1 MAFTE
6 HATSR
11 LQVEPPEFKC
21 DAVIG
26 KDIEEPLPKAA
37 FFMALM
43 GSAGSGKTSLMV
55 NLLTKDGMYKK
66 CFDHVHL
73 IAPEAS
79 MKSLKNDIWAKHPG
93 DKVHHSLD
101 VMTLD
106 DIDNRANV
114 RRAKKP
120 PETTLLIIDDMTV
133 MLKKKEI
140 EAKLRKMVF
149 NRRHNYTSIMILV
162 QSYIAMPLD
171 LRKTL
176 SHFFMF
182 KPRNKKEAE
191 AIWDEL
197 LNMSKKVGDELL
209 RFVFQEPHDF
219 LMGDTNT
226 GTVYRNFNLVECPE
240 DIQTAGIIDDKLA
253 DVASKPVTKKAKHN

>member
-1 MAFTE
+1 MSFTE
-6 HATSR
+6 HHTSK
-11 LQVEPPEFKC
+11 LAIEPPVFKC
-21 DAVIG
+21 DATIG
-26 KDIEEPLPKAA
+26 KDIEEPLPNTA

-55 NLLTKDGMYKK
+55 NMLTKDGMYKR

-79 MKSLKNDIWAKHPG
+79 MKSLKDDIWAKHPG
-93 DKVHHSLD
+93 DKIHHSLD
-101 VMTLD
+101 VSTLD
-106 DIDNRANV
+106 DIDNRANI

-120 PETTLLIIDDMTV
+120 PETTLLVIDDMTV
-133 MLKKKEI
+133 MLKKKEV

-182 KPRNKKEAE
+182 KPRNKKEADAVWE
-191 AIWDEL
+191 EL
-197 LNMSKKVGDELL
+197 LFMSKKVGDGLL
-209 RFVFQEPHDF
+209 RFVYQEPHDF
-219 LMGDTNT
+219 LMGDANT
-226 GTVYRNFNLVECPE
+226 GNIYRNFNLVECPE
-240 DIQTAGIIDDKLA
+240 ETGTVSILDDSRHEHA
-253 DVASKPVTKKAKHN
+253 DKDPKRLKTQ

>member
-6 HATSR
+6 HNTSR
-11 LQVEPPEFKC
+11 LHIEPPEFKC
-21 DAVIG
+21 DSVIG
-26 KDIEEPLPKAA
+26 KNIEDPLPNTA

-55 NLLTKDGMYKK
+55 NMLTKDGMYKK

-79 MKSLKNDIWAKHPG
+79 MKSLKDDIWSRHPG
-93 DKVHHSLD
+93 DKIHHSLD
-101 VMTLD
+101 VPTLD
-106 DIDNRANV
+106 DIDRRANI
-114 RRAKKP
+114 RRTKKP
-120 PETTLLIIDDMTV
+120 PETTLLVIDDMTV

-191 AIWDEL
+191 AVWEEL
-197 LNMSKKVGDELL
+197 LNMSKRTGEGLL
-209 RFVFQEPHDF
+209 RFVFQDPHDF

-226 GTVYRNFNLVECPE
+226 GSVYRNFNLVECPE
-240 DIQTAGIIDDKLA
+240 DTGTINMSLAEDTHPDKK
-253 DVASKPVTKKAKHN
+253 VRKE

>member
-6 HATSR
+6 HSTSR
-11 LQVEPPEFKC
+11 LQIEPPEFKC
-21 DAVIG
+21 DSTIG
-26 KDIEEPLPKAA
+26 KDVEDPLPNTA

-43 GSAGSGKTSLMV
+43 GSAGSGKTSLMI
-55 NLLTKDGMYKK
+55 NFLTKDGMYKK

-73 IAPEAS
+73 IAPDAS
-79 MKSLKNDIWAKHPG
+79 MKSLKHDIWAKHPG
-93 DKVHHSLD
+93 DKIHHNLD
-101 VMTLD
+101 VPTLD
-106 DIDNRANV
+106 DIDRRANI

-120 PETTLLIIDDMTV
+120 PETTLMIIDDMTV

-149 NRRHNYTSIMILV
+149 NRRHNYTSIIILV

-176 SHFFMF
+176 SHFCMF

-191 AIWDEL
+191 AVWDEL
-197 LNMSKKVGDELL
+197 LNMPKKTGDGLL
-209 RFVFQEPHDF
+209 RFVFQDPHDF
-219 LMGDTNT
+219 LLGDTNT
-226 GTVYRNFNLVECPE
+226 GNVYRNFNLVECPE
-240 DIQTAGIIDDKLA
+240 EASNAGLLTDTELPD
-253 DVASKPVTKKAKHN
+253 PKKTRKQ

>member
-1 MAFTE
+1 
-6 HATSR
+6 
-11 LQVEPPEFKC
+11 
-21 DAVIG
+21 
-26 KDIEEPLPKAA
+26 
-37 FFMALM
+37 MALM

-55 NLLTKDGMYKK
+55 NMLTKDGMYKK

-79 MKSLKNDIWAKHPG
+79 MKSLKDDIWSKHPG
-93 DKVHHSLD
+93 DKIHHNLD
-101 VMTLD
+101 IPTLD
-106 DIDNRANV
+106 DIDRRANI
-114 RRAKKP
+114 RRTKKP
-120 PETTLLIIDDMTV
+120 PETTLMVIDDMTV

-191 AIWDEL
+191 AVWEEL
-197 LNMSKKVGDELL
+197 LNMSKRTGEGLL
-209 RFVFQEPHDF
+209 RFVFQDPHDF

-226 GTVYRNFNLVECPE
+226 GSVYRNFNLVECPE
-240 DIQTAGIIDDKLA
+240 DTGLNNVALTEEPHID
-253 DVASKPVTKKAKHN
+253 KKARKE